1 MAVIRLFDCQELLG
15 ALSTRGCPR
24 VLGVFVLANKREIA
38 QSSRKDIG
46 PMVCKERVLMKK
58 TVLGLSL
65 AAMALSGC
73 MTVDGG
79 ASDGVLAKV
88 PEEVLAIA
96 DPKQNLG
103 AVRVN
108 PVDGC
113 FEYRHIGPVETL
125 FASSKQRRPPDLHTE
140 ACVMLSADQALAVIV
155 SSVGCKCAVA
165 PTVTWSYSPLM

>member
-1 MAVIRLFDCQELLG
+1 MAVIRLFDCQDLLG
-15 ALSTRGCPR
+15 ALWKRGCPR
-24 VLGVFVLANKREIA
+24 VPGVFVLANKREIA
-38 QSSRKDIG
+38 QSLRKDIG

-58 TVLGLSL
+58 TVFGLSL

-79 ASDGVLAKV
+79 ANDGVLAKV

-108 PVDGC
+108 PMDGC
-113 FEYRHIGPVETL
+113 FEYRHIGPVETTFL
-125 FASSKQRRPPDLHTE
+125 PLRSKEGRPICTQKP
-140 ACVMLSADQALAVIV
+140 A
-155 SSVGCKCAVA
+155 
-165 PTVTWSYSPLM
+165 